1 MTASNPL
8 ISHDVL
14 DHYARDVSDYLDG
27 RIPDDRFAGLRLLQG
42 VYAQRQDGYCMVRT
56 KVPGGVLDPAALD
69 GYAEAVERYSENG
82 HDVVSLTTRQ
92 DVQFHY
98 VRLEETPALLRDMAA
113 AGITSREASG
123 NTVRNITACPLAG
136 VCPREHVDVT
146 PYLEATA
153 RYFLGHPMTRQLPR
167 KFKIS
172 FAGCEADCAQGMTH
186 DLAVVATRVDG
197 EFGFR
202 LLAFGGL
209 GAKPHEALVVDPFV
223 PEARLL
229 PAIESILALH
239 HRHSDRKRRQRS
251 RIKFLVDRFGA
262 DDLVGKYREELAKR
276 TATPEST
283 PRGAW
288 READAS
294 APSAEGGVVRRVMR
308 QHQPGR
314 VALPIAVRIGRVTAF
329 QLRGIADLMRAEGL
343 DEIRVTQDQNLLL
356 PHVPIARVAEIR
368 ETLATLDLGE
378 PITGDNIVSC
388 PGTRYCPLAITGS
401 PFLAE
406 TLTGGHNDLRIRVN
420 GCQNS
425 CAQSDTADLGFY
437 GVAKRHHGRLVPSYV
452 VQLGGDGTAGG
463 GLADDGPT
471 VPAQRA
477 GEAARR
483 LTALF
488 DAEREGNETF
498 RAWRLRQDASRFDD
512 LLADLVGV
520 SAAEVATLAAD
531 LGSRETFAVE
541 TVGIGE
547 CAGAGVDHLALAEA
561 ELIYQGN
568 SRFAFAQA
576 GELDEADRCLG
587 SVLDTVLD
595 ALQKES
601 VPARPHELQALET
614 LRAVIAAGSADFDS
628 HVALAERV
636 KRWSEDTLADARE
649 RGGYGGLAP
658 TALAS

>member
-1 MTASNPL
+1 MLTAHPL
-8 ISHDVL
+8 VSQEVL
-14 DHYARDVSDYLDG
+14 DRYDRDVKDYLAG

-42 VYAQRQDGYCMVRT
+42 VYAQRQEGYCMVRT
-56 KVPGGVLDPAALD
+56 KVPGGRLHPAALD
-69 GYAEAVERYSENG
+69 GYAAALERYCENG

-98 VRLEETPALLRDMAA
+98 VRLGATPALLRDMAA
-113 AGITSREASG
+113 VGITSREASG

-153 RYFLGHPMTRQLPR
+153 RHFLGHPMTRQLPR

-197 EFGFR
+197 TFGFR

-209 GAKPHEALVVDPFV
+209 GAKPHEAFVVDPFV

-229 PAIESILALH
+229 LAIESILALH

-251 RIKFLVDRFGA
+251 RIKFLADRFA
-262 DDLVGKYREELAKR
+262 VETLIAKYREELAKR
-276 TATPEST
+276 TQPPELAPT
-283 PRGAW
+283 GGW
-288 READAS
+288 RKADPT
-294 APSAEGGVVRRVMR
+294 APTAEGGVVRRPAR
-308 QHQPGR
+308 QHQAGR
-314 VALPIAVRIGRVTAF
+314 VALPIAVRLGRINAL
-329 QLRGIADLMRAEGL
+329 QLRGLAELIRAEGL
-343 DEIRVTQDQNLLL
+343 AEIRVTQDQNLLL
-356 PHVPIARVAEIR
+356 PHVPEARIASVR
-368 ETLATLDLGE
+368 ERLATLDLAQ
-378 PITGDNIVSC
+378 PVTGDNVVSC
-388 PGTRYCPLAITGS
+388 PGTRHCPLAITGS

-406 TLTGGHNDLRIRVN
+406 TLNGGRNDLRIRVN

-425 CAQSDTADLGFY
+425 CAQSDTGDLGFY

-477 GEAARR
+477 GEAAHR
-483 LTALF
+483 LVALF
-488 DAEREGNETF
+488 DAEREGDETF
-498 RAWRLRQDASRFDD
+498 RTWRLRQDDARFEA
-512 LLADLVGV
+512 LLADLVEV
-520 SAAEVATLAAD
+520 DEPEVASLSAD
-531 LGSRETFAVE
+531 LGSTETFAVQ

-576 GELDEADRCLG
+576 GDLGEADRCLD
-587 SVLDTVLD
+587 SVLDTVVD
-595 ALQKES
+595 ALEKES
-601 VPARPHELQALET
+601 VPARADELCARDA
-614 LRAVIAAGSADFDS
+614 LRAAIAAGSADFDA

-636 KRWSEDTLADARE
+636 KAWSAATLAGARE
-649 RGGYGGLAP
+649 RSGAGGLLP